1 MKRHIVYR
9 LLALGLLVF
18 WVGGV
23 MAVVYFGSRRGFG
36 PSSENKL

>member
-23 MAVVYFGSRRGFG
+23 TTVVYFW
-36 PSSENKL
+36 

>member
-18 WVGGV
+18 WVGIV
-23 MAVVYFGSRRGFG
+23 TAVVVFW
-36 PSSENKL
+36 

>member
-18 WVGGV
+18 WIGGV
-23 MAVVYFGSRRGFG
+23 TAVVYFW
-36 PSSENKL
+36 

>member
-18 WVGGV
+18 LVGGV
-23 MAVVYFGSRRGFG
+23 MAVVYFW
-36 PSSENKL
+36 